1 MRGWIKLQRD
11 FLQWEWFTQ
20 AEVMQVYMYLLLSAN
35 HVEQKWRGI
44 TINRGE
50 IVTSIA
56 RISQMTELSAQT
68 VRTCLAKLKS
78 TGEITSVSTNKYT
91 IITLCKY
98 DTYEDFDNEIN
109 NQPNNQPNN
118 QTNNQPTSEQ
128 QSNNNQITTNK
139 NDKNIENDNNITHTE
154 YINLVKYFSGAC
166 AARTRNEAEELST
179 AAMRVIGYIRTTEAG
194 RRVFN
199 ELDSPTRGMIWL
211 WGLYSHLQM
220 VFTHPLDKRELS
232 ELQLRYEQEDI
243 ERIIEAMANK
253 IAASK
258 PLYSFFLTFKE
269 WAARD
274 HVIANKARLGNP
286 RYNIA

>member
-20 AEVMQVYMYLLLSAN
+20 AEVVQVYMYLLLSAN

-56 RISQMTELSAQT
+56 RICQMTELSAQT

-98 DTYEDFDNEIN
+98 DTYEDFNNEI
-109 NQPNNQPNN
+109 NN
-118 QTNNQPTSEQ
+118 QTNNQTDNQTNIQPTSEQ
-128 QSNNNQITTNK
+128 QASNNQLTTNK
-139 NDKNIENDNNITHTE
+139 NDNNIENDNNITHTE
-154 YINLVKYFSGAC
+154 YVDLVKFFAGAC
-166 AARTRNEAEELST
+166 EARTREEADELAN
-179 AAMRVIGYIRTTEAG
+179 AAMRIVGYVRATSAG
-194 RRVFN
+194 RLVYN
-199 ELDSPTRGMIWL
+199 KLDSPTRGMIWI
-211 WGLYSHLQM
+211 WGQYAHLQM
-220 VFTHPLDKRELS
+220 AFSRPLDKRELS
-232 ELQLRYEQEDI
+232 ELQRRYEQGDI

-269 WAARD
+269 WASRD

-286 RYNIA
+286 RYHTA